1 PGSRGLGRGHQA
13 WLVARRL
20 PGPQSELTVW
30 RSPPPLGG
38 GGGVGP
44 APESPRTH
52 VSLTEP
58 LAPGIRH
65 LARSWAD
72 WRIREGAGAGYA
84 PRYVATAV
92 LMNPGGLHA
101 AR

>member
-1 PGSRGLGRGHQA
+1 AAPPGGGLGTRAGRA
-13 WLVARRL
+13 RRRL
-20 PGPQSELTVW
+20 PGPQSGLPAW
-30 RSPPPLGG
+30 RFPPPLGG
-38 GGGVGP
+38 EGGVGA